1 VRRGFPANLIGKRYA
16 MYDLRQAN
24 VREALNAFRRKYLRE
39 PVAVEIWEPWRNNP
53 AVRADKQKEGPRWLL
68 LAI

>member
-1 VRRGFPANLIGKRYA
+1 